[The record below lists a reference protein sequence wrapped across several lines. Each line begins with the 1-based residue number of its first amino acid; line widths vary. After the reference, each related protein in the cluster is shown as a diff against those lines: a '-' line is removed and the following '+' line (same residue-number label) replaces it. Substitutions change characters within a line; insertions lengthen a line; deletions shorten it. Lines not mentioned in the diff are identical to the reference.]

1 MCEDKQLIVGS
12 FYWVIPEVDPDG
24 ANRDDWEPGQE
35 WQNEIQPAGFNGW
48 NAAGEM
54 LWNFLG
60 GDGSSIWPVLWVGEE
75 IAVAVT
81 PAQWSAALHA

>member
-35 WQNEIQPAGFNGW
+35 WQNEIQPARFNGW
-48 NAAGEM
+48 NAAGER

-60 GDGSSIWPVLWVGEE
+60 GDGSSNWPVLWVGEK